1 MRIPQAINR
10 VGNHL
15 RQALSLLLIVSF
27 AFCASVDGQES
38 GSLESHSSEYVST
51 TYHAKKPSRN
61 SIQQISDKIDALVK
75 QKLSSEGL
83 KRNKRT
89 KDSVF
94 VRRVYLDIVGRI
106 PSLEETQAFLT
117 SKNKSKREDLI
128 DELLDSYGRTSR
140 QFNFWA
146 DLLRITSQ
154 MGNGLSGQPYIDFV
168 KDSLQRNQPYDE
180 FVQELLT
187 ASGANLASGNGEVG
201 YYLRDRNMPED
212 NMSNT
217 VRIFLGTRLECAQC
231 HDHPYDDWTQRQY
244 FEMVAFTG
252 GVGYRAEKD
261 RAKDYKN
268 LIRDADVPE
277 KMYVK
282 VKRYLRSLNMG
293 VSGSG
298 SGLARLPE
306 NFLGDDGEDGEIVVA
321 REMFNGEA
329 LTEAEVPGAT
339 KSRRK
344 KNRRINISNEIGS
357 REIYAAWLTDPD
369 NPRFAT
375 VIANRLWKQA
385 MGIGLIEPVD
395 IIEEGT
401 EGSNPELM
409 KYLTETMIKLDFDM
423 KQFQRAIFMSET
435 YQASAFTKDVPD
447 VTKYSFQGP
456 IVRRMSA
463 EQIWDSLLTLMVN
476 ETDVRRTDDGY
487 NSVTSELPYEEIM
500 EMSPPEII
508 EHVVQVVEKRGKN
521 SPKASQKKRR
531 QEIKAKQNEFKKL
544 LKAAQQ
550 AKDTAAVKQL
560 MAQRSEFMIQYR
572 QSQLRFARASEL
584 PSPAPAKHFLR
595 EFGQSDR
602 QVIDNANLEPS
613 VPQVLS
619 MMNGILEK
627 NICRD
632 PNSVLMQQAVQA
644 GSAQECIEMVFL
656 TMLSRK
662 PNRKELKAWRPDF
675 DAAVS
680 RNQRAMVDAFS
691 DLIWTIANSNEFIF
705 QK

>member
-1 MRIPQAINR
+1 MMNRIG
-10 VGNHL
+10 GNL
-15 RQALSLLLIVSF
+15 LQILPLLLIASF
-27 AFCASVDGQES
+27 AFCAPVDAQES
-38 GSLESHSSEYVST
+38 RSSEHVST
-51 TYHAKKPSRN
+51 VHHAKKPSRK
-61 SIQQISDKIDALVK
+61 SIQKISNKIDALVK
-75 QKLSSEGL
+75 RHLSSEGL

-94 VRRVYLDIVGRI
+94 VRRVYLDIIGRI
-106 PSLEETQAFLT
+106 PSLEETQAFLN

-128 DELLDSYGRTSR
+128 DKLLDSYGRTSQ

-146 DLLRITSQ
+146 NLLRITSQ

-168 KDSLQRNQPYDE
+168 KDSLQGNKPYDE

-187 ASGANLASGNGEVG
+187 ASGANLATGNGSVG

-282 VKRYLRSLNMG
+282 VKQYLRSLNMG

-344 KNRRINISNEIGS
+344 KNRRVNINKGVGS
-357 REIYAAWLTDPD
+357 REVYAAWLTDPD

-385 MGIGLIEPVD
+385 MGVGLIEPVD

-401 EGSNPELM
+401 EGSNPKLM
-409 KYLTETMIKLDFDM
+409 KYLAETMIKLDFDM

-435 YQASAFTKDVPD
+435 YQASAFTKDILD

-476 ETDVRRTDDGY
+476 ETDLRRTDDGY

-508 EHVVQVVEKRGKN
+508 KYVAQVVENRGKN
-521 SPKASQKKRR
+521 SQRASKKKRR
-531 QEIKAKQNEFKKL
+531 QEIKAIQNEFKRR

-550 AKDTAAVKQL
+550 AKDKAAVKQL
-560 MAQRSEFMIQYR
+560 LAQRSEFMLQYR
-572 QSQLRFARASEL
+572 KNLPQFARASEIT
-584 PSPAPAKHFLR
+584 SPAPPNHFLR

-602 QVIDNANLEPS
+602 RVIDNANLEPS
-613 VPQVLS
+613 IPQVLS
-619 MMNGILEK
+619 MMNGLLEK
-627 NICRD
+627 DICRD
-632 PNSVLMQQAVQA
+632 PNSVLMRQAMQV
-644 GSAQECIEMVFL
+644 SSSQECIEMIFL

-662 PNRKELKAWRPDF
+662 PNRTELQVWSPDF
-675 DAAVS
+675 DAAVG
-680 RNQRAMVDAFS
+680 QRQSVMVDTFS

>member
-1 MRIPQAINR
+1 MSIPITMYRIG
-10 VGNHL
+10 GNL
-15 RQALSLLLIVSF
+15 RQALPLLLLAGF
-27 AFCASVDGQES
+27 AFCAPVDAQES
-38 GSLESHSSEYVST
+38 RSSEHVST
-51 TYHAKKPSRN
+51 TYRAKKASRE
-61 SIQQISDKIDALVK
+61 SIQQISDKIDALVM
-75 QKLSSEGL
+75 QQLSDEGL
-83 KRNKRT
+83 TRNKQT
-89 KDSVF
+89 DDFVF
-94 VRRVYLDIVGRI
+94 VRRVYLDIIGRI
-106 PSLEETQAFLT
+106 PSLKETKAFVS
-117 SKNKSKREDLI
+117 SKKKSKRENLI

-146 DLLRITSQ
+146 DLLRVKSQ
-154 MGNGLSGQPYIDFV
+154 MGNGLSGQPYVDFV
-168 KDSLQRNQPYDE
+168 KDSLERNQPYDE

-187 ASGANLASGNGEVG
+187 ASGPNLATGNGEVG

-244 FEMVAFTG
+244 FEMVAFTNGVNYRSSNDNALASQKLMKG
-252 GVGYRAEKD
+252 GK
-261 RAKDYKN
+261 
-268 LIRDADVPE
+268 VPG
-277 KMYVK
+277 KISTRVK
-282 VKRYLRSLNMG
+282 QYLRSLNMG

-298 SGLARLPE
+298 SGVARLPE

-329 LTEAEVPGAT
+329 ITDAEIPKT
-339 KSRRK
+339 KRKRSRG
-344 KNRRINISNEIGS
+344 RIRGSKEIGS
-357 REIYAAWLTDPD
+357 REIYAAWLTAPD

-395 IIEEGT
+395 ILEEGVK
-401 EGSNPELM
+401 GSNPELM
-409 KYLTETMIKLDFDM
+409 EYLTKTMIELDFDM
-423 KQFQRAIFMSET
+423 KQFLRAIYLTET
-435 YQASAFTKDVPD
+435 YQASAFAKDVPD
-447 VTKYSFQGP
+447 VTKYNFQGP

-476 ETDVRRTDDGY
+476 ETDLRRTDDGY

-508 EHVVQVVEKRGKN
+508 KYVAQVVENRGKN
-521 SPKASQKKRR
+521 SQRASKKKRR
-531 QEIKAKQNEFKKL
+531 QEIKAIQNEFKRR

-550 AKDTAAVKQL
+550 AKDKAAVKQL
-560 MAQRSEFMIQYR
+560 LAQRSEFMLQYR
-572 QSQLRFARASEL
+572 KNLPQFARASEIT
-584 PSPAPAKHFLR
+584 SPAPPNHFLR

-602 QVIDNANLEPS
+602 RVIDNANLEPS
-613 VPQVLS
+613 IPQVLS
-619 MMNGILEK
+619 MMNGLLEK
-627 NICRD
+627 DICRD
-632 PNSVLMQQAVQA
+632 PNSVLMRQAMQV
-644 GSAQECIEMVFL
+644 SSSQECIEMIFL

-662 PNRKELKAWRPDF
+662 PNRTELQVWSPDF
-675 DAAVS
+675 DAAVG
-680 RNQRAMVDAFS
+680 QRQSVMVDTFS

>member
-1 MRIPQAINR
+1 MRTFQVTNR
-10 VGNHL
+10 IDNL
-15 RQALSLLLIVSF
+15 RQALLLFLMASF
-27 AFCASVDGQES
+27 AFCSSVDGQES
-38 GSLESHSSEYVST
+38 RSTNDVST
-51 TYHAKKPSRN
+51 AYHAKEPSRK
-61 SIQQISDKIDALVK
+61 SIQQISDKIDSLVK
-75 QKLSSEGL
+75 EHLSSEGL

-94 VRRVYLDIVGRI
+94 VRRVYLDIIGRI
-106 PSLEETQAFLT
+106 PSFEETQAFLT

-128 DELLDSYGRTSR
+128 DELLDSYGRTSQ

-168 KDSLQRNQPYDE
+168 KDSLERNKPYDE

-187 ASGANLASGNGEVG
+187 ASGANLATGNGSVG

-282 VKRYLRSLNMG
+282 VKQYVRSLNMG

-344 KNRRINISNEIGS
+344 KNRRVNINKGVGS
-357 REIYAAWLTDPD
+357 REVYAAWLTDPD

-385 MGIGLIEPVD
+385 MGVGLIEPVD

-409 KYLTETMIKLDFDM
+409 KYLAETMVKLDFNM

-435 YQASAFTKDVPD
+435 YQASAFNKDVLD

-456 IVRRMSA
+456 VVRRMSA
-463 EQIWDSLLTLMVN
+463 EQIWDSLLTLMVT
-476 ETDVRRTDDGY
+476 ETDLRRADDGY
-487 NSVTSELPYEEIM
+487 NSVTYDLPYEEIM
-500 EMSPPEII
+500 KMSPPEII

-521 SPKASQKKRR
+521 SPKATEKKRR
-531 QEIKAKQNEFKKL
+531 QEVKAKQNEFKKRI
-544 LKAAQQ
+544 KAAQQ
-550 AKDTAAVKQL
+550 AKNTAAVKNL
-560 MAQRSEFMIQYR
+560 MAKRAEFMIQYR
-572 QSQLRFARASEL
+572 QTQLRFTRASEL
-584 PSPAPAKHFLR
+584 PSPAPANHFLR

-602 QVIDNANLEPS
+602 RVIDNANLEPS

-619 MMNGILEK
+619 MMNGILEQ

-644 GSAQECIEMVFL
+644 GSSQECVETVFL

-662 PNRKELKAWRPDF
+662 PNRKELKAWLPDF
-675 DAAVS
+675 DAAV
-680 RNQRAMVDAFS
+680 NQNQNAMVDTFS

>member
-1 MRIPQAINR
+1 MSISQTINR
-10 VGNHL
+10 VVNNL
-15 RQALSLLLIVSF
+15 RLALPLLLMASF
-27 AFCASVDGQES
+27 AFCTPVDGQES
-38 GSLESHSSEYVST
+38 LSSEYVST
-51 TYHAKKPSRN
+51 AFHAKELSQR
-61 SIQQISDKIDALVK
+61 SIQQISDNIDALVK
-75 QKLSSEGL
+75 QQLANEGL

-94 VRRVYLDIVGRI
+94 VRRVYLDIIGRI
-106 PSLEETQAFLT
+106 PNFQETQAFLT

-146 DLLRITSQ
+146 DLLRITSR

-168 KDSLQRNQPYDE
+168 KDSLERNQPYDD

-187 ASGANLASGNGEVG
+187 ASGANLATGNGAVG

-252 GVGYRAEKD
+252 GVDYHAEKD
-261 RAKDYKN
+261 KAKDYKN
-268 LIRDADVPE
+268 LIRNAKVPE
-277 KMYVK
+277 KINVK
-282 VKRYLRSLNMG
+282 VKQYFRSLNMG

-329 LTEAEVPGAT
+329 LTEAKIPNAT

-344 KNRRINISNEIGS
+344 KKRRVNINKEVGS
-357 REIYAAWLTDPD
+357 REIYAAWLTDPN

-385 MGIGLIEPVD
+385 MGVGLIEPVD

-409 KYLTETMIKLDFDM
+409 KYLAETMIKLDFDM

-435 YQASAFTKDVPD
+435 YQASAFTKDVLD

-456 IVRRMSA
+456 VVRRMSA
-463 EQIWDSLLTLMVN
+463 EQIWDSLLTLMVT
-476 ETDVRRTDDGY
+476 ETDARRTDTG
-487 NSVTSELPYEEIM
+487 NHSVTSEMQYEEIM
-500 EMSPPEII
+500 EMSPPKILK
-508 EHVVQVVEKRGKN
+508 HVVQVVENHGKEK
-521 SPKASQKKRR
+521 SSQKASQKKRK

-544 LKAAQQ
+544 LKAAEQ
-550 AKDTAAVKQL
+550 ANDTAAVRKL
-560 MAQRSEFMIQYR
+560 LTQRSEFMIQYR
-572 QSQLRFARASEL
+572 QTQLRFTRASEL
-584 PSPAPAKHFLR
+584 PSPAPANHFLR

-602 QVIDNANLEPS
+602 RVIDNANLEPS

-619 MMNGILEK
+619 MMNGILEQ

-644 GSAQECIEMVFL
+644 GSSQECIETVFL

-662 PNRKELKAWRPDF
+662 PNRKELKAWLPEF
-675 DAAVS
+675 DAAVG
-680 RNQRAMVDAFS
+680 QRQNAMVDTFS

>member
-1 MRIPQAINR
+1 MTNRIDN
-10 VGNHL
+10 NL
-15 RQALSLLLIVSF
+15 SQALLLFLMASF
-27 AFCASVDGQES
+27 AFCTSVDGQETRS
-38 GSLESHSSEYVST
+38 PGYVST
-51 TYHAKKPSRN
+51 AYHTKEPSRE
-61 SIQQISDKIDALVK
+61 SIQQISDKIDSLVTK
-75 QKLSSEGL
+75 HLASEGL
-83 KRNKRT
+83 KRNKQT
-89 KDSVF
+89 NNSEF
-94 VRRVYLDIVGRI
+94 VRRVYLDIIGRI
-106 PSLEETQAFLT
+106 PSFKETQAFLT
-117 SKNKSKREDLI
+117 SKSKSKREDLI

-154 MGNGLSGQPYIDFV
+154 MGNGLSGQPYVDFV
-168 KDSLQRNQPYDE
+168 KDSLERNQPYDE
-180 FVQELLT
+180 FVQELVT
-187 ASGANLASGNGEVG
+187 ASGANLATGNGEVG

-217 VRIFLGTRLECAQC
+217 IRIFLGTRLECAQC

-282 VKRYLRSLNMG
+282 VKQYVRSLNMG

-344 KNRRINISNEIGS
+344 KNRRVNISNEIGS

-385 MGIGLIEPVD
+385 MGVGLIEPVD

-409 KYLTETMIKLDFDM
+409 KYLAETMIKLDFDM

-456 IVRRMSA
+456 VVRRMSA
-463 EQIWDSLLTLMVN
+463 EQIWDSLLTLMVT
-476 ETDVRRTDDGY
+476 ETDVRRTDTGND
-487 NSVTSELPYEEIM
+487 SVTSDLQYEEIM
-500 EMSPPEII
+500 KKSPPEILKY
-508 EHVVQVVEKRGKN
+508 VVGVVEKRGK
-521 SPKASQKKRR
+521 SRASQKASQKKKKK
-531 QEIKAKQNEFKKL
+531 EIQAIQAEFEKR

-550 AKDTAAVKQL
+550 ARNKAAIKKL
-560 MAQRSEFMIQYR
+560 MAKRSEFMVEYR
-572 QSQLRFARASEL
+572 KSLPQFARASEL
-584 PSPAPAKHFLR
+584 PTPAPAKHFLR

>member
-1 MRIPQAINR
+1 MTNRIDN
-10 VGNHL
+10 L
-15 RQALSLLLIVSF
+15 RQALLLFLMASF
-27 AFCASVDGQES
+27 VFCSSVDGQE
-38 GSLESHSSEYVST
+38 GSSPESHSSEYVST
-51 TYHAKKPSRN
+51 TNHAKEPSRK
-61 SIQQISDKIDALVK
+61 SIQKISDKIDALVK

-83 KRNKRT
+83 QRNKRT
-89 KDSVF
+89 NDSVF
-94 VRRVYLDIVGRI
+94 VRRVYLDIIGRI
-106 PSLEETQAFLT
+106 PGLEETQAFLT

-154 MGNGLSGQPYIDFV
+154 MGNGLSGQPYIDFI
-168 KDSLQRNQPYDE
+168 KDSLERNKPYDE

-187 ASGANLASGNGEVG
+187 ASGANLATGNGSVG

-252 GVGYRAEKD
+252 GVNYRAEKD

-268 LIRDADVPE
+268 LIRDAEVPE

-282 VKRYLRSLNMG
+282 VKQYLRSLNMG

-329 LTEAEVPGAT
+329 LTDAKVPDVSN
-339 KSRRK
+339 SRKRK
-344 KNRRINISNEIGS
+344 KRRVNIRQGVGS

-385 MGIGLIEPVD
+385 MGVGLIEPVD

-409 KYLTETMIKLDFDM
+409 KYLAETMVKLDFDM

-447 VTKYSFQGP
+447 ATKYSFQGP
-456 IVRRMSA
+456 VVRRMSA
-463 EQIWDSLLTLMVN
+463 EQIWDSLLTLMVT
-476 ETDVRRTDDGY
+476 ETDTRRTDTGY
-487 NSVTSELPYEEIM
+487 DSVTSEMQYEEIM
-500 EMSPPEII
+500 NMSPPEILKY
-508 EHVVQVVEKRGKN
+508 VVQVVKNRGKEK
-521 SPKASQKKRR
+521 SSQKASQKKRK
-531 QEIKAKQNEFKKL
+531 QKIKAKQNEIKKL

-550 AKDTAAVKQL
+550 ANDTAAIRKL
-560 MAQRSEFMIQYR
+560 LTQRSKLMIQYR
-572 QSQLRFARASEL
+572 QTQPRFTRASEL
-584 PSPAPAKHFLR
+584 PSPAPANHFLR

-602 QVIDNANLEPS
+602 RVIDNANLEPS

-619 MMNGILEK
+619 MMNGMLEQ

-644 GSAQECIEMVFL
+644 GNSQECIEMVFL

-662 PNRKELKAWRPDF
+662 PNRKELKAWLPDF

-680 RNQRAMVDAFS
+680 QRQNAMVDTFS

>member
-10 VGNHL
+10 IGNHL
-15 RQALSLLLIVSF
+15 RQALSLLLMVSF

-252 GVGYRAEKD
+252 GVNYRAEKD

-282 VKRYLRSLNMG
+282 VKQYLRSLNMG

-329 LTEAEVPGAT
+329 LTDAKVPVAT
-339 KSRRK
+339 NSIKRK
-344 KNRRINISNEIGS
+344 KRRVNISKEIGS

-385 MGIGLIEPVD
+385 MGVGLIEPVD

-409 KYLTETMIKLDFDM
+409 KYLAETMVKLDFDM

-508 EHVVQVVEKRGKN
+508 KHVVQVVEKRGKN
-521 SPKASQKKRR
+521 SPKATQKKRR
-531 QEIKAKQNEFKKL
+531 QEVKAKQNEFKKL

-602 QVIDNANLEPS
+602 RVIDNANLEPS
-613 VPQVLS
+613 IPQVLS
-619 MMNGILEK
+619 MMNGLLEK
-627 NICRD
+627 DICRD

-644 GSAQECIEMVFL
+644 GSSQECIEMVFL

-662 PNRKELKAWRPDF
+662 PNRKELKAWLPDF

-680 RNQRAMVDAFS
+680 QRQNAMVDTFS

>member
-1 MRIPQAINR
+1 MRTFQVTNR
-10 VGNHL
+10 IDNLH
-15 RQALSLLLIVSF
+15 QALLLFLMASF
-27 AFCASVDGQES
+27 AFCSSVDGQES
-38 GSLESHSSEYVST
+38 RSKNDVST
-51 TYHAKKPSRN
+51 AYHAKEPSRK

-75 QKLSSEGL
+75 EHLSSEGL

-94 VRRVYLDIVGRI
+94 VRRVYLDIIGRI
-106 PSLEETQAFLT
+106 PSFEETQAFLT

-140 QFNFWA
+140 QFNSWA
-146 DLLRITSQ
+146 DLLRITSR

-168 KDSLQRNQPYDE
+168 KDSLERNKPYDE

-187 ASGANLASGNGEVG
+187 ASGANLATGNGAVG

-252 GVGYRAEKD
+252 GVNYRAEKD
-261 RAKDYKN
+261 RAKDYQN

-282 VKRYLRSLNMG
+282 VKQYVRSLNMG

-339 KSRRK
+339 KSKKKKKRRV
-344 KNRRINISNEIGS
+344 NINKEVGS

-385 MGIGLIEPVD
+385 MGVGLIEPVD

-409 KYLTETMIKLDFDM
+409 KYLAETMIKLDFDM

-435 YQASAFTKDVPD
+435 YQASAFTEDVPD

-456 IVRRMSA
+456 VVRRMSA
-463 EQIWDSLLTLMVN
+463 EQIWDSLLTLMVT
-476 ETDVRRTDDGY
+476 ETDTRRTDTGY
-487 NSVTSELPYEEIM
+487 DSVTSEMQYEEIM
-500 EMSPPEII
+500 EMSPPEILKY
-508 EHVVQVVEKRGKN
+508 VVQVVEKRGKN
-521 SPKASQKKRR
+521 SPKATQKKRK
-531 QEIKAKQNEFKKL
+531 QEVKAKQNEFKKRI
-544 LKAAQQ
+544 KAAQQ
-550 AKDTAAVKQL
+550 AKNTAAVKNL
-560 MAQRSEFMIQYR
+560 MAKRSEFMIQYR
-572 QSQLRFARASEL
+572 QTQLRFTRASEL
-584 PSPAPAKHFLR
+584 PSPAPANHFLR

-602 QVIDNANLEPS
+602 RVIDNANLDPS

-619 MMNGILEK
+619 MMNGILEQ

-644 GSAQECIEMVFL
+644 GSSQECIEMVFL

-662 PNRKELKAWRPDF
+662 PNRKELKAWLPDF
-675 DAAVS
+675 DSAAS
-680 RNQRAMVDAFS
+680 QNQSVMVDTFS

>member
-1 MRIPQAINR
+1 MSISQTIIQIG
-10 VGNHL
+10 GNL
-15 RQALSLLLIVSF
+15 RQALPLLLMVSF
-27 AFCASVDGQES
+27 ALCTPAHGQES
-38 GSLESHSSEYVST
+38 RSSEYANHT
-51 TYHAKKPSRN
+51 KEPSRK
-61 SIQQISDKIDALVK
+61 SIQQISDKIDSLVE
-75 QKLSSEGL
+75 QKLSDEGL

-89 KDSVF
+89 RDFVF
-94 VRRVYLDIVGRI
+94 VRRVYLDIIGRI
-106 PSLEETQAFLT
+106 PSFDETQAFLT

-128 DELLDSYGRTSR
+128 DELLNSYGRTSR

-168 KDSLQRNQPYDE
+168 KDSLQGNKPYDE

-187 ASGANLASGNGEVG
+187 ASGANLATGNGSVG

-261 RAKDYKN
+261 KAKDYKN
-268 LIRDADVPE
+268 LMRDADVPE

-282 VKRYLRSLNMG
+282 VKQYVRSLNMG

-329 LTEAEVPGAT
+329 LTDVEVPDAT
-339 KSRRK
+339 NSRKRK
-344 KNRRINISNEIGS
+344 KRRVNISKGVGS

-385 MGIGLIEPVD
+385 MGVGLIEPVD

-409 KYLTETMIKLDFDM
+409 KYLAETMVKLDFDM

-435 YQASAFTKDVPD
+435 YQASAFNKDVLD

-456 IVRRMSA
+456 VVRRMSA
-463 EQIWDSLLTLMVN
+463 EQIWDSLLTLMVT
-476 ETDVRRTDDGY
+476 ETDLRRTDTGY
-487 NSVTSELPYEEIM
+487 DSVTAELQYEEIM
-500 EMSPPEII
+500 EMSPPEILNY
-508 EHVVQVVEKRGKN
+508 VVQVVEKRGKDK
-521 SPKASQKKRR
+521 SAKKASQKKRK
-531 QEIKAKQNEFKKL
+531 QEIKAKQNEFKKRL
-544 LKAAQQ
+544 RAAQQ
-550 AKDTAAVKQL
+550 AKNTAAVKNL
-560 MAQRSEFMIQYR
+560 MAQRAKFMVQYR
-572 QSQLRFARASEL
+572 QTQLRFTRASEL
-584 PSPAPAKHFLR
+584 PSPAPPNHFLR

-602 QVIDNANLEPS
+602 RVIDNANLEPS

-619 MMNGILEK
+619 MMNGMLEQ

-644 GSAQECIEMVFL
+644 GNSQECIEMVFL

-662 PNRKELKAWRPDF
+662 PNRKELKAWLPDF
-675 DAAVS
+675 DAAVGKQQS
-680 RNQRAMVDAFS
+680 AMMDTFS

>member
-10 VGNHL
+10 IGNHL
-15 RQALSLLLIVSF
+15 RQALSLLLMVSF

-231 HDHPYDDWTQRQY
+231 HDNPYDDWTQRQC

-282 VKRYLRSLNMG
+282 VKQYLRSLNMG

-329 LTEAEVPGAT
+329 LTEAKVPGAT

-508 EHVVQVVEKRGKN
+508 KHVVQVVEKRGKN
-521 SPKASQKKRR
+521 SPKATQKKRR
-531 QEIKAKQNEFKKL
+531 QEVKAKQNEFKKL

-584 PSPAPAKHFLR
+584 PSPAPANHFLR

-602 QVIDNANLEPS
+602 RVIDNANLEPS

-619 MMNGILEK
+619 MMNGILER

-644 GSAQECIEMVFL
+644 GSSEECVEMVFL

-662 PNRKELKAWRPDF
+662 PNRKDLKAWIPGF
-675 DAAVS
+675 DAALKE
-680 RNQRAMVDAFS
+680 NQNAMVDTFS

>member
-1 MRIPQAINR
+1 MMNRIG
-10 VGNHL
+10 GNL
-15 RQALSLLLIVSF
+15 LQILPLLLIASF
-27 AFCASVDGQES
+27 AFCAPVDAQES
-38 GSLESHSSEYVST
+38 RSSEHVST
-51 TYHAKKPSRN
+51 VHHAKKPSRK
-61 SIQQISDKIDALVK
+61 SIQKISNKIDALVK
-75 QKLSSEGL
+75 RHLSSEGL

-94 VRRVYLDIVGRI
+94 VRRVYLDIIGRI
-106 PSLEETQAFLT
+106 PSLEETQAFLN

-128 DELLDSYGRTSR
+128 DKLLDSYGRTSQ

-146 DLLRITSQ
+146 NLLRITSQ

-168 KDSLQRNQPYDE
+168 KDSLERNKPYDE

-187 ASGANLASGNGEVG
+187 ASGANLATGNGAVG

-282 VKRYLRSLNMG
+282 VKQYLRSLNMG

-329 LTEAEVPGAT
+329 LTEAKVPGAT

-508 EHVVQVVEKRGKN
+508 KHVVQVVEKRGKN
-521 SPKASQKKRR
+521 SPKATQKKRR
-531 QEIKAKQNEFKKL
+531 QEVKAKQNEFKKL

-602 QVIDNANLEPS
+602 RVIDNANLEPS
-613 VPQVLS
+613 IPQVLS
-619 MMNGILEK
+619 MMNGLLEK
-627 NICRD
+627 DICRD

-644 GSAQECIEMVFL
+644 GSSQECIEMVFL

-662 PNRKELKAWRPDF
+662 PNRKELKAWLPDF

-680 RNQRAMVDAFS
+680 QRQNAMVDTFS

>member
-10 VGNHL
+10 IGNHL
-15 RQALSLLLIVSF
+15 RQALSLLLMVSF

-409 KYLTETMIKLDFDM
+409 KYLAETMIKLDFNM

-508 EHVVQVVEKRGKN
+508 KHVVQVVEKRGKN
-521 SPKASQKKRR
+521 SPKATQKKRR
-531 QEIKAKQNEFKKL
+531 QEVKAKQNEFKKL

-602 QVIDNANLEPS
+602 RVIDNANLEPS
-613 VPQVLS
+613 IPQVLS
-619 MMNGILEK
+619 MMNGLLEK
-627 NICRD
+627 EICRD

-644 GSAQECIEMVFL
+644 GSSQECIEMVFL

-662 PNRKELKAWRPDF
+662 PNRKELKAWLPDF
-675 DAAVS
+675 DAAFS
-680 RNQRAMVDAFS
+680 QRQNAMVDTFS